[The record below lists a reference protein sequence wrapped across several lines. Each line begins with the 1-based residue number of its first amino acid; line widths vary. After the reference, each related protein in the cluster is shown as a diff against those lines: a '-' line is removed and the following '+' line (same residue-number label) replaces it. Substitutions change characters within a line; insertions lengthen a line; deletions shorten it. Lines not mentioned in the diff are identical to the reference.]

1 MALQKKYGIEELI
14 SLTKKD
20 MGLVNDL
27 IIQRTISNTDMIPK
41 VSQYLISSGGKRLRP
56 MLTIASSKL
65 CECKN
70 NYYIPLAAGVEFMHT
85 ATLLHD
91 DVVDDSEM
99 RRGKIAARMLWGNEA
114 SVLVGDY
121 LLGEAF
127 KMMVEAQS
135 IKALEVLSNAAT
147 VIAEGEVMQLVYS
160 NHLTITPEMYFQI
173 INYKTA
179 KLFSAASE
187 IGAIISDSSKE
198 TAEILRDFGS
208 YLGIAFQLSDDA
220 LDYTSTI
227 DNIGKDIGDDFFE
240 GKVTYPII
248 VSYKKSNKEEKKLWE
263 RLISKKNK
271 NANDFKSALELI
283 EKKKGFEKTL
293 AEAQKYGEKALNCL
307 ENFEKSEMKSAL
319 EEAVYFSYTRDS

>member
-1 MALQKKYGIEELI
+1 MALQKKHGIEELI

-20 MGLVNDL
+20 MELVNDL

-187 IGAIISDSSKE
+187 IGAIISDSSTD

-227 DNIGKDIGDDFFE
+227 DNIGKEIGDDFFE

-271 NANDFKSALELI
+271 NANDFKSAIELI
-283 EKKKGFEKTL
+283 DKNKGFEETT
-293 AEAQKYGEKALNCL
+293 AEAEKYGEKALNCL
-307 ENFEKSEMKSAL
+307 KNFEDSEMKSAL
-319 EEAVYFSYTRDS
+319 IEAVHFSYTRNS

>member
-1 MALQKKYGIEELI
+1 MVRQKKYGIEQLI

-27 IIQRTISNTDMIPK
+27 IIQRTISSTDMIPK

-70 NYYIPLAAGVEFMHT
+70 NHYIPLAAGVEFMHT

-160 NHLTITPEMYFQI
+160 NHLTIKPEMYFQI

-187 IGAIISDSSKE
+187 IGAIISESGTE

-220 LDYTSTI
+220 LDYTSTK

-248 VSYKKSNKEEKKLWE
+248 ISYNKSTDAEKKIWE
-263 RLISKKNK
+263 ELISKKNK
-271 NANDFKSALELI
+271 NSDDFKSAVELI
-283 EKKKGFEKTL
+283 NEKQGFENTL
-293 AEAQKYGEKALNCL
+293 TEAQRYGEKALNCL
-307 ENFEKSEMKSAL
+307 ENFENSEMKKAL
-319 EEAVYFSYTRDS
+319 IEAVYFSYTRNS

>member
-1 MALQKKYGIEELI
+1 MALQKKHGIEELI

-20 MGLVNDL
+20 MELVNDL

-160 NHLTITPEMYFQI
+160 CL
-173 INYKTA
+173 
-179 KLFSAASE
+179 L
-187 IGAIISDSSKE
+187 
-198 TAEILRDFGS
+198 
-208 YLGIAFQLSDDA
+208 
-220 LDYTSTI
+220 YTS
-227 DNIGKDIGDDFFE
+227 
-240 GKVTYPII
+240 P
-248 VSYKKSNKEEKKLWE
+248 SP
-263 RLISKKNK
+263 
-271 NANDFKSALELI
+271 
-283 EKKKGFEKTL
+283 
-293 AEAQKYGEKALNCL
+293 
-307 ENFEKSEMKSAL
+307 
-319 EEAVYFSYTRDS
+319 RD

>member
-1 MALQKKYGIEELI
+1 MSLQKKYGIEKLI

-20 MGLVNDL
+20 MGLVNEL
-27 IIQRTISNTDMIPK
+27 IIQRTLSDTDMIPK
-41 VSQYLISSGGKRLRP
+41 ISQHLISSGGKRLRP

-65 CECKN
+65 CECRN
-70 NYYIPLAAGVEFMHT
+70 NNYIPLAAGVEFMHT

-147 VIAEGEVMQLVYS
+147 VIAEGEVMQLVHS
-160 NHLTITPEMYFQI
+160 NHLTISSDMYFQI
-173 INYKTA
+173 IDYKTA
-179 KLFSAASE
+179 KLFSAATE
-187 IGAIISDSSKE
+187 IGAIISESSQE
-198 TAEILRDFGS
+198 TADILRDFGT

-220 LDYTSTI
+220 LDYSSTI

-240 GKVTYPII
+240 GKVTYPVII
-248 VSYKKSNKEEKKLWE
+248 SYKDSSETEKK
-263 RLISKKNK
+263 NV
-271 NANDFKSALELI
+271 
-283 EKKKGFEKTL
+283 GKT
-293 AEAQKYGEKALNCL
+293 N
-307 ENFEKSEMKSAL
+307 
-319 EEAVYFSYTRDS
+319 T

>member
-1 MALQKKYGIEELI
+1 
-14 SLTKKD
+14 
-20 MGLVNDL
+20 
-27 IIQRTISNTDMIPK
+27 
-41 VSQYLISSGGKRLRP
+41 

-147 VIAEGEVMQLVYS
+147 VIAEGEVMQLVHS

-198 TAEILRDFGS
+198 TAKILRDFGS

-227 DNIGKDIGDDFFE
+227 DNIGKDIGDDFL
-240 GKVTYPII
+240 
-248 VSYKKSNKEEKKLWE
+248 KEKLPTP
-263 RLISKKNK
+263 LLFHIKNQTKRRK
-271 NANDFKSALELI
+271 NF
-283 EKKKGFEKTL
+283 GR
-293 AEAQKYGEKALNCL
+293 G
-307 ENFEKSEMKSAL
+307 
-319 EEAVYFSYTRDS
+319 

>member
-1 MALQKKYGIEELI
+1 MALQKKHGIEELI

-20 MGLVNDL
+20 MELVNDL

-187 IGAIISDSSKE
+187 IGAIISESSTD

-227 DNIGKDIGDDFFE
+227 DNIGKEIGDDFFE

-263 RLISKKNK
+263 KLISKKNK
-271 NANDFKSALELI
+271 NANDFKSAIELI
-283 EKKKGFEKTL
+283 DKNKGFEKTI
-293 AEAQKYGEKALNCL
+293 AEAEKYGEKALNCL
-307 ENFEKSEMKSAL
+307 KNFEDSEMKSAL
-319 EEAVYFSYTRDS
+319 IEAVHFSYTRNS

>member
-1 MALQKKYGIEELI
+1 MALQKKHGIEELI

-20 MGLVNDL
+20 MELVNDL

-187 IGAIISDSSKE
+187 IGAIISDSSAD

-227 DNIGKDIGDDFFE
+227 DNIGKEIGDDFFE

-263 RLISKKNK
+263 RLISNKNK
-271 NANDFKSALELI
+271 NADDFKSAIELI
-283 EKKKGFEKTL
+283 DKNKGFEKTI
-293 AEAQKYGEKALNCL
+293 AEAEKYGEKALNCL
-307 ENFEKSEMKSAL
+307 KNFEDSEMKSAL
-319 EEAVYFSYTRDS
+319 IEAVHFSYTRNS